1 MFQFFKVN
9 DPFRIIGVAFFLL
22 LWTALYLFFS
32 TDLLT
37 KPQLSW
43 MVLGERLS
51 DGFLLY
57 QEVLDDTSPLSAGVF
72 MWIDR
77 LFGRSL
83 LAYEIL
89 GRLLIIFQ
97 VILWNRT
104 MIRYRVFTENTY
116 LPAIVFLS
124 LFHLSF
130 DMLSLSPALLG
141 STFLILAL
149 SQLFSQ
155 TVLQKES
162 SESTLLIGI
171 YGGLATGFHS
181 IYVLFLPFLIVVGIA
196 ISGFSFRQLMLS
208 LTGYFLPILLISVY
222 YFWVDGLEGYLEIW
236 PLFLQSKPYLYQP
249 LEWIGVLLA
258 FPLLLAFL
266 GYFIGSLASSA
277 TINQQKQRQIM
288 IFWLLFAGV
297 SLFFSKRQATYQLVI
312 ILPVLSYL
320 ITRFFLV
327 IQKKLI
333 LQLSFFSLVVLL
345 PLISWKFFGNND
357 FIQKN
362 YRVEELSN
370 SLPTDKS
377 ILILGDEIGAYLNHH
392 LGGPFLNYHLSKVY
406 LDQEKNLS
414 QRAHLFELIH
424 SQQPQLVLDP
434 NGDFS
439 RLLEQYP
446 ELKRNYQRNSSGVF
460 EWKSLS
466 N

>member
-22 LWTALYLFFS
+22 LWTVLYLFFS
-32 TDLLT
+32 NDVLT
-37 KPQLSW
+37 KTQLGW

-57 QEVLDDTSPLSAGVF
+57 EEILDDTAPLSAGIF

-83 LAYEIL
+83 LVYEIL

-104 MIRYRVFTENTY
+104 MIRYRVFSENTY
-116 LPAIVFLS
+116 LPAIILLS
-124 LFHLSF
+124 LFHMSF

-171 YGGLATGFHS
+171 YGGLATGFHA

-222 YFWVDGLEGYLEIW
+222 YFWMDGLESYIEIW
-236 PLFLQSKPYLYQP
+236 PLFLKSNAYLYQP

-288 IFWLLFAGV
+288 IFWLLFAGA

-312 ILPVLSYL
+312 LLPVLSYL
-320 ITRFFLV
+320 ITRFLLV
-327 IQKKLI
+327 IQRKI
-333 LQLSFFSLVVLL
+333 IIQLSFFALVVLL
-345 PLISWKFFGNND
+345 PLVSWQFFGNND
-357 FIQKN
+357 VVQEN
-362 YRVEELSN
+362 YRVQEYKG
-370 SLPTDKS
+370 SLPAEKS
-377 ILILGDEIGAYLNHH
+377 ILILGDEMGAYLNHR

-406 LDQEKNLS
+406 LDQEKDLS

-424 SQQPQLVLDP
+424 SQQPQIVLDP

-439 RLLEQYP
+439 RLLDQYP
-446 ELKRNYQRNSSGVF
+446 ELKRNYRRSSMGVF
-460 EWKSLS
+460 EWE
-466 N
+466 

>member
-1 MFQFFKVN
+1 
-9 DPFRIIGVAFFLL
+9 
-22 LWTALYLFFS
+22 
-32 TDLLT
+32 
-37 KPQLSW
+37 

-51 DGFLLY
+51 DDFLLY
-57 QEVLDDTSPLSAGVF
+57 QEVLDDTAPLSAGVF

-116 LPAIVFLS
+116 LPAIVLLS

-249 LEWIGVLLA
+249 LQWIGVLLA

-370 SLPTDKS
+370 SLPPDKS
-377 ILILGDEIGAYLNHH
+377 ILILGDEIGAYLNHP

-406 LDQEKNLS
+406 LDQEKNLG

-446 ELKRNYQRNSSGVF
+446 ELKRNYQRTSSGVF
-460 EWKSLS
+460 EWK
-466 N
+466 

>member
-57 QEVLDDTSPLSAGVF
+57 QEVLDDTAPLSAGVF

-116 LPAIVFLS
+116 LPAIVLLS

-288 IFWLLFAGV
+288 IFWLLFAGA

-377 ILILGDEIGAYLNHH
+377 ILILGDEIGAYLNHP

-446 ELKRNYQRNSSGVF
+446 ELKRNYQRTSSGVF
-460 EWKSLS
+460 EWK
-466 N
+466 

>member
-22 LWTALYLFFS
+22 LWTVLYLFFS
-32 TDLLT
+32 NDILT
-37 KPQLSW
+37 KTQLSW

-57 QEVLDDTSPLSAGVF
+57 QEILDDTAPLSAGIF
-72 MWIDR
+72 MWINR
-77 LFGRSL
+77 FFGRNL
-83 LAYEIL
+83 LVYEIL

-104 MIRYRVFTENTY
+104 MIRYRVFAENTY
-116 LPAIVFLS
+116 LPAIILLS
-124 LFHLSF
+124 LFHMSF

-171 YGGLATGFHS
+171 YGGLATGFHT
-181 IYVLFLPFLIVVGIA
+181 IYILFLPFLIVVGIA

-222 YFWVDGLEGYLEIW
+222 YFWMDGLESYIEIW
-236 PLFLQSKPYLYQP
+236 PLFLKSKPYLYQP
-249 LEWIGVLLA
+249 LEWIGLLLA

-288 IFWLLFAGV
+288 IFWLLFAGS
-297 SLFFSKRQATYQLVI
+297 SLFFSKRQASYQLVI
-312 ILPVLSYL
+312 LLPVLSYL

-327 IQKKLI
+327 IQKKI
-333 LQLSFFSLVVLL
+333 IIQISFFALVVLL
-345 PLISWKFFGNND
+345 PVITWQFFGNND
-357 FIQKN
+357 SVQEN
-362 YRVEELSN
+362 YRVKAYKA
-370 SLPTDKS
+370 SLPADKS
-377 ILILGDEIGAYLNHH
+377 ILILGDEIGAYLNHR

-406 LDQEKNLS
+406 LDQDKDLT

-434 NGDFS
+434 NGDFGK
-439 RLLEQYP
+439 LLEQYP
-446 ELKRNYQRNSSGVF
+446 ELKRNYRRISTGVF
-460 EWKSLS
+460 EWE
-466 N
+466 